1 MCDCA
6 DNDDDCWNQFLIVF
20 GAKHAGFP
28 CLCKTRGRACGESS
42 LDPKSCAPANTA
54 IVCAFAA
61 MMVCY
66 VFGGCLFLL
75 LVSEND
81 AFCCC
86 SSALA
91 GQRNCGHFTCHFH
104 DSIGNY
110 PLLKWRAQMNDI
122 EAGELET

>member
-1 MCDCA
+1 MRGKFIRSEIVRARQHRDRVCICG
-6 DNDDDCWNQFLIVF
+6 DDGVLRFRW
-20 GAKHAGFP
+20 
-28 CLCKTRGRACGESS
+28 
-42 LDPKSCAPANTA
+42 
-54 IVCAFAA
+54 
-61 MMVCY
+61 
-66 VFGGCLFLL
+66 LFLL